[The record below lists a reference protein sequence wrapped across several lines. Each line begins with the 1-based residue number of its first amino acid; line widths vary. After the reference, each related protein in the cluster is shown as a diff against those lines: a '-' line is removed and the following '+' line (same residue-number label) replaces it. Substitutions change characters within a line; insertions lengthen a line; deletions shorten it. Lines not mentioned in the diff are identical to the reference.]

1 MKKLLIKI
9 FIVSLMI
16 PMISC
21 CKISKKTEIK
31 PKSDLKTIQ
40 RNVKDTIIDLEND
53 LDKFKENK
61 KQLYL

>member
-9 FIVSLMI
+9 FIGLLMV
-16 PMISC
+16 PMVAC
-21 CKISKKTEIK
+21 CKVSKKTEIK

-53 LDKFKENK
+53 LDKFKEK
-61 KQLYL
+61 